1 MDWGTI
7 GVWVGAF
14 AGGGLGLI
22 GGVIGTYFTI
32 KNTHGP
38 RERAFT
44 IKGAILGWIF
54 IAGLVLIPSEYK
66 FLVFIAYAVILLV
79 GIRKW
84 NEMQFR
90 IRKEESGAGA

>member
-7 GVWVGAF
+7 GGWVGTLV
-14 AGGGLGLI
+14 GGGVGLL

-32 KNTHGP
+32 KNTKGP

-54 IAGLVLIPSEYK
+54 IALFIAGLVLIPSEYK
-66 FLVFIAYAVILLV
+66 FLVFIAYVVILLV

-84 NEMQFR
+84 NQMQLR
-90 IRKEESGAGA
+90 IRK